1 MKIDPWSGLVLPT
14 SLPLPQGSPA
24 LKGVRD
30 RNIFL
35 KKQWLF
41 LHLKKVA
48 SVQWT
53 SSWVHIGWGECGGIA
68 VVDSG
73 LAGAEPRNRAG
84 AA

>member
-1 MKIDPWSGLVLPT
+1 MKIDPWPRLVLPT
-14 SLPLPQGSPA
+14 SLPLSQGSPA
-24 LKGVRD
+24 LKGVSD
-30 RNIFL
+30 KNIFL
-35 KKQWLF
+35 KISGFFCILE
-41 LHLKKVA
+41 KVA

-73 LAGAEPRNRAG
+73 LAGAEPRNRVG

>member
-35 KKQWLF
+35 K
-41 LHLKKVA
+41 
-48 SVQWT
+48 T
-53 SSWVHIGWGECGGIA
+53 SGFFFAFKISCQCPVDIKLGAHWVG
-68 VVDSG
+68 
-73 LAGAEPRNRAG
+73 
-84 AA
+84 